1 MAEPRTARM
10 VCLNGFM
17 GCGKSTVGKLLARR
31 VGWIHVDLDQRIV
44 ETAKLSIPEI
54 FSQHGE
60 PEFRRIE
67 HEQLKRTF
75 GEAEQQGLSRLV
87 SLGGGTIMQPPNY
100 PLLKQPNVIMV
111 WLRCPVEVLL
121 SRIAHIQDRPLFRD
135 EASFRK
141 LYAER
146 LPFYKTSH
154 YKVDASVEPEQVAEQ
169 ILNLRIFSR

>member
-1 MAEPRTARM
+1 MTEPRTVRM

-17 GCGKSTVGKLLARR
+17 GSGKSTVGKLLARR
-31 VGWIHVDLDQRIV
+31 VGWIHVDLDRRIV

-54 FSQHGE
+54 FSNHGE

-75 GEAEQQGLSRLV
+75 GEAEQQGLSRIV
-87 SLGGGTIMQPPNY
+87 SLGGGTIMQPVNH
-100 PLLKQPNVIMV
+100 PLLKQPNVVMI
-111 WLRCPVEVLL
+111 WLSCPVEVLL
-121 SRIAHIQDRPLFRD
+121 GRIAHIQDRPLFRD
-135 EASFRK
+135 EDSFRK

-154 YKVDASVEPEQVAEQ
+154 YKVDASVEPVNVAEQ